1 MAWTYSLWW
10 SLCSVTPLRIGY
22 KSSKLP
28 INENPT
34 PNDRELGGCAWNLD
48 KHWEDEEVAA
58 ANVTMDSL
66 AAVDGELMRLERK
79 IVSGRA
85 TGIV

>member
-1 MAWTYSLWW
+1 MACAYSLWW
-10 SLCSVTPLRIGY
+10 SLCSVTPLRIVH
-22 KSSKLP
+22 KSSKFP

-34 PNDRELGGCAWNLD
+34 PNDRELGRCAWNLD

-58 ANVTMDSL
+58 ANIAMDSL

-79 IVSGRA
+79 IVS
-85 TGIV
+85 